1 MNNIQATK
9 TFFIVSLIAEILL
22 LVFLTYCMI
31 RLNSRCFI
39 VWFFVLCAALT
50 HAYLLFTLR
59 HDKGLPLD

>member
-1 MNNIQATK
+1 MNHIITTK
-9 TFFIVSLIAEILL
+9 VFFIVSLGIEILF

-59 HDKGLPLD
+59 HDKELPLD

>member
-1 MNNIQATK
+1 MNHIITTK
-9 TFFIVSLIAEILL
+9 TFFIVSLIAEIIF

-39 VWFFVLCAALT
+39 VWFFVLCTALT

-59 HDKGLPLD
+59 HDKELPLD